1 MKRITNISV
10 CVCLALLSTFT
21 ACKKAEDVTPT
32 PTPTTPT
39 TPTTT
44 TTSTPSPKVG
54 SVDGVLVSLR
64 VDMNTVT
71 AGYPITLTTENAV
84 ASFFTSTGATTFV
97 DAGTVSVNSI
107 NLEKQTNYTYYK
119 TATTG
124 MTPSDMGFNS
134 TNSSWS
140 VGGAGS
146 VPAFNYDHNVP
157 FPKFTGT
164 IPETVTRSSGLSIS
178 VGGDISNADSIILF
192 MVKDT
197 VSLIRTFS
205 GNATSISLSASDLTA
220 FPAVTDKSAIL
231 EIVPYRVTMK
241 AQGSKNYAFIKEYAA
256 VRMVNIN

>member
-1 MKRITNISV
+1 
-10 CVCLALLSTFT
+10 
-21 ACKKAEDVTPT
+21 
-32 PTPTTPT
+32 
-39 TPTTT
+39 
-44 TTSTPSPKVG
+44 
-54 SVDGVLVSLR
+54 
-64 VDMNTVT
+64 MNTVT

-124 MTPSDMGFNS
+124 MTPADMGFNS
-134 TNSSWS
+134 TNSSWNIS
-140 VGGAGS
+140 GAGS

-164 IPETVTRSSGLSIS
+164 IPETVSRSSGLSIS
-178 VGGDISNADSIILF
+178 VGGNISNADSIILF
-192 MVKDT
+192 MVKDS

-205 GNATSISLSASDLTA
+205 GNATSISLSASDLSA

-231 EIVPYRVTMK
+231 EVVPYRVTLK
-241 AQGSKNYAFIKEYAA
+241 AQGTKTYAFIKEYAA